1 MKVIII
7 GCGRIGSGL
16 AKHLVGLGHSVT
28 VIDSNRMAFEKLGS
42 AFNGRTL
49 EGVGFD
55 WDVLTRADIAH
66 AEAVVAVTSSDNVN
80 AVVARLARQV
90 FQVPKVIAR
99 MYDTRKAEIYEQ
111 FGIQTLSTTKWGI
124 KRSAE
129 LLSYTPFKTT
139 VSLGSGEVDI
149 VEIEISAR
157 LAGST
162 VAQLTVPGEI
172 QIVAVNR
179 KEKTFL
185 PTLGTELMEQ
195 DHVYVAKA
203 AGAGARLK
211 KVFNLA

>member
-1 MKVIII
+1 MKVIIV

-16 AKHLVGLGHSVT
+16 AKHLSGLGNSVT
-28 VIDSNRMAFEKLGS
+28 VVDSNRSAFEQLGT
-42 AFNGRTL
+42 AFTGRVV

-66 AEAVVAVTSSDNVN
+66 AEAVVAVTSSDDIN
-80 AVVARLARQV
+80 AVVARLARLV
-90 FQVPKVIAR
+90 FRVPKVIVR
-99 MYDTRKAEIYEQ
+99 MYDSRKAEIYEQ

-124 KRSAE
+124 KRAAE
-129 LLSYTPFKTT
+129 LLSYTPFRTT
-139 VSLGSGEVDI
+139 ITLGTGEVDI
-149 VEIEISAR
+149 VEIEISAM
-157 LAGST
+157 LSGYT
-162 VAQLTVPGEI
+162 VSQLTVPGEI

-185 PTLGTELMEQ
+185 PTLGTELQEK

-203 AGAGARLK
+203 AGSAARLK